1 MIAVK
6 QHSVIIG
13 AGNLAYQLSKA
24 LSTLKGMEVSVV
36 HLRSTTTLK
45 KIAKDTTCKTFTSYK
60 ALPLT
65 ADFYFLCV
73 SDNAIVKVFETVLPL
88 VKSGIICHC
97 SGSTPLLSLKNEK
110 ISYGVFY
117 PLQSFSINRNLNWKE
132 IPILLEANIKTS
144 ERSLIKLA
152 KQLSETTLLI
162 NSDKRLQFHLA
173 AVLVNN
179 FTNAL
184 LLAASKNLSKKE
196 FGLLKPLAQ
205 ETISKAFA
213 ISPQLAQTGPAK
225 RNDTKIINE
234 HKRLLKSDPE
244 VLTIY
249 KVLSQF
255 ITLHFKK

>member
-13 AGNLAYQLSKA
+13 AGNLAYQLSKV
-24 LSTLKGMEVSVV
+24 LSTLNGMEVSVV
-36 HLRSTTTLK
+36 HSHSTPTLK
-45 KIAKDTTCKTFTSYK
+45 KIAKDVNCKTFTSYK
-60 ALPLT
+60 TLPPS

-73 SDNAIVKVFETVLPL
+73 SDTAIVNVFQIISPL
-88 VKSGIICHC
+88 IKSGIVCHC
-97 SGSTPLLSLKNEK
+97 SGSTPLVSLKNEK

-132 IPILLEANIKTS
+132 IPILLEASTKFS
-144 ERSLIKLA
+144 ERSLVKLA
-152 KQLSETTLLI
+152 KQLSDTALLV
-162 NSDKRLQFHLA
+162 NSEKRLQFHLA

-196 FGLLKPLAQ
+196 FNLLKPLAN

-213 ISPQLAQTGPAK
+213 ISPQHAQTGPAK

-234 HKRLLKSDPE
+234 HKRLLKSNPE
-244 VLTIY
+244 LLTIY